1 MDMETSSIIIIILW
15 NVMSML
21 VMIEYAPYCK
31 DLSWQDKFLVSIIF
45 WIGGPIFTIANILET
60 ILDCILPE
68 GWGDDD
74 DPWKH

>member
-1 MDMETSSIIIIILW
+1 METSSIIIAILW
-15 NVMSML
+15 SVMSIL

-31 DLSWQDKFLVSIIF
+31 DLSWQDQLLVSIIF
-45 WIGGPIFTIANILET
+45 LIGGPIFTIANILET

-68 GWGDDD
+68 GWGDDN

>member
-1 MDMETSSIIIIILW
+1 METSVIIIAILW
-15 NVMSML
+15 SAMSML

-31 DLSWQDKFLVSIIF
+31 DLSWQDQLIVGLIF
-45 WIGGPIFTIANILET
+45 VIGGPIFTIANVLEA

-74 DPWKH
+74 GPKGY

>member
-1 MDMETSSIIIIILW
+1 METSAIIITILW
-15 NVMSML
+15 SAMSML

-31 DLSWQDKFLVSIIF
+31 DLSLQDQLIVGLIF
-45 WIGGPIFTIANILET
+45 VIGGPIFTIANVLEA

-74 DPWKH
+74 GPKGY